1 MTLTLPRTAI
11 ADDTGEDAARIA
23 ADLGQVLDEILED
36 AAHGLVSTLARHR
49 LDPQQLHVL
58 RAVDASL
65 GPDTIGELVGRTG
78 LDPVVVAGLV
88 DGLAARRLLADP
100 GDGYALTP
108 AGQRVL
114 LDVARARQ
122 ADLRA
127 FVEGLG
133 PGRRRRIDAALHL
146 LSRELDAR

>member
-1 MTLTLPRTAI
+1 MAAGFAQGVGDLNRLQLVERVQSAFGI
-11 ADDTGEDAARIA
+11 AESIRRG
-23 ADLGQVLDEILED
+23 
-36 AAHGLVSTLARHR
+36 
-49 LDPQQLHVL
+49 

-114 LDVARARQ
+114 LEVARARQ